1 MDGPAEA
8 SHQTPNQ
15 AVSSLSFTMKLGVT
29 TVVLSV
35 LAARGTAV
43 VPANVEVYPLFAR
56 QAGSLTVDPSKTYQ
70 KMDGF
75 GFS

>member
-1 MDGPAEA
+1 
-8 SHQTPNQ
+8 
-15 AVSSLSFTMKLGVT
+15 MKLGVT